1 MNGTTPKFAA
11 CLLMLLGLAACENH
25 ASTWNFGPP
34 RQSLMSG
41 ESSSFNASVHTID
54 PAPESAKNTDIE
66 MNGMRAATAYG
77 RYVTG
82 TVIAPEEIITSDVG
96 ED

>member
-11 CLLMLLGLAACENH
+11 CLVMLLGLSACAEQ
-25 ASTWNFGPP
+25 ASTWSFGPP

-41 ESSSFNASVHTID
+41 ESTSFNASVHTID

-66 MNGMRAATAYG
+66 MNGTRAAAAYE

-82 TVIAPEEIITSDVG
+82 TVIAPEELITSDVG
-96 ED
+96 GN